1 MVDFRGVDRQIPAE
15 GFAKSR
21 AADDFAYDALF
32 TGFSFIWTLGHDLE
46 RICWLCELN
55 GIPQHRIRHE
65 GHAIVLDQTC
75 DRHGVHNIGRRLR
88 ARDIRRDGVRP
99 LGVAAALGAGDDL
112 EHSRSVS
119 GFGRWTASAI
129 LLSLAIDF
137 INFVLPNAKRP
148 SLLPLSPGTIFVVL
162 TLVLSSFGFNL
173 YFQYFASY
181 PRIYGAIG
189 GFIVLMLWIY
199 LASVILLVGAET
211 DSEIEASASRWGG
224 Q

>member
-1 MVDFRGVDRQIPAE
+1 MAENTERRLLRLGRSDIFLFCAVFVSVLPCACHHSRASAIEHAVVDFRSVNRQISAK

-21 AADDFAYDALF
+21 AAEDFADDALF
-32 TGFSFIWTLGHDLE
+32 TGFSFIWTFGDDLE

-112 EHSRSVS
+112 EHFAIGIGVWPMDCQRDSAESRY
-119 GFGRWTASAI
+119 RLHQLCAASRET
-129 LLSLAIDF
+129 SLAFPGSDSIS
-137 INFVLPNAKRP
+137 ISSI
-148 SLLPLSPGTIFVVL
+148 SLRIRDSTGRLA
-162 TLVLSSFGFNL
+162 VLSS
-173 YFQYFASY
+173 
-181 PRIYGAIG
+181 
-189 GFIVLMLWIY
+189 
-199 LASVILLVGAET
+199 
-211 DSEIEASASRWGG
+211 
-224 Q
+224 